1 MIKKQYQ
8 RIYSLNLSQG
18 RHIFVGLKAFEMGAL
33 SDSIAQFIY
42 KNELFSDLLVT
53 LKNEQLTKVDLD
65 NLFSFFAHF
74 FLKLNNT
81 N

>member
-1 MIKKQYQ
+1 
-8 RIYSLNLSQG
+8 
-18 RHIFVGLKAFEMGAL
+18 MGAL

-65 NLFSFFAHF
+65 NLFSFFTHF